1 MVFVYERAY
10 VPHAIMHHCNSKTKA
25 NHQKNECE
33 TIYAKDWPNE
43 RFDHVFHAN
52 IYSPAKERA
61 RAFHLQSIL
70 LIFVIYSLL

>member
-52 IYSPAKERA
+52 IYSPTKEKELEH
-61 RAFHLQSIL
+61 FTYNQS
-70 LIFVIYSLL
+70 YSFSL